1 VFRTTLKGIN
11 AHKRRLFGTGMAV
24 VLGVAFLAGTLVL
37 GDTLRAGFGDL
48 LGEVNADTDVV
59 IRSATEMESE
69 VASTRGL
76 LDATLVDDVRA
87 VDGVAAAEPQIEVN
101 GQIVGSDGDPVG
113 GGGGTPTLAGNWVT
127 DPDLNP
133 YDLAEGRAPGAPGE
147 VVIDRASAQ
156 AGDLSVGDTTTIRT
170 PEAIEATVV
179 GIATFGSA
187 DSAGPVTWAAFT
199 TDYALDVLMPSPGTI
214 TGVAVAA
221 DEGLSRAQLVDRLGP
236 VVPDGAEA
244 LTGEE
249 LTADQESAL
258 EADFYGFTE
267 TLLRVF
273 AGVAIVVASFS
284 IYNTLSI
291 LVAQRTHESALL
303 RALGA
308 SRRQV
313 LLSTCLE
320 ALVVG
325 LVASVLGVAAGG
337 GLAAGLL
344 ALMRAATGVDLPTDG
359 LVLTAGTVATG
370 LLVGVLVTLLASVAP
385 AIRASRVRPLAALR
399 DVAVDRSAG
408 SVVRGAAGVVLTGV
422 GAVLTIGGTLGG
434 GSLPMSGAGALLTV
448 VGVVVLGP
456 VVARP
461 AAGVVGSLLT
471 LRGRMPGTLARRN
484 AERNPRRT
492 ANTTSALM
500 VGMAVVTLFTVLAAS
515 IRLSIDDAISG
526 QFAGDLAI
534 GNTNLNGGMGVD
546 PELATAVS
554 DLPEVDVATGV
565 AMGPMRVDGGNAV
578 ATAVEPAELTAVYDI
593 EVAEGSLT
601 RLGDDEVALHED
613 YAASHGLALGDS
625 VPVTF
630 ADGATAEPT
639 LGAIYK
645 GTSNLLQDVI
655 LTKAA
660 WTPHWPLRVADTV
673 LLIGVADG
681 VDLDQAERA
690 VQPIADRMGA
700 PEPMDRDEY
709 VESLTGQI
717 DQVLVVIYALLVL
730 AIVIAVMGIANTLSL
745 SVHERTRELGLLRAV
760 GQTRRQLRSMV
771 RGESFV
777 LAVFGTL
784 GGLSLGSFL
793 GWAMFQ
799 ALAAVEEFGVFAIPL
814 GQLGVVLAL
823 GGLVGVAAAV
833 RPARRAA
840 RLNVLEAIS
849 TE

>member
-1 VFRTTLKGIN
+1 
-11 AHKRRLFGTGMAV
+11 
-24 VLGVAFLAGTLVL
+24 
-37 GDTLRAGFGDL
+37 
-48 LGEVNADTDVV
+48 
-59 IRSATEMESE
+59 
-69 VASTRGL
+69 
-76 LDATLVDDVRA
+76 
-87 VDGVAAAEPQIEVN
+87 
-101 GQIVGSDGDPVG
+101 
-113 GGGGTPTLAGNWVT
+113 
-127 DPDLNP
+127 
-133 YDLAEGRAPGAPGE
+133 
-147 VVIDRASAQ
+147 
-156 AGDLSVGDTTTIRT
+156 
-170 PEAIEATVV
+170 
-179 GIATFGSA
+179 
-187 DSAGPVTWAAFT
+187 
-199 TDYALDVLMPSPGTI
+199 
-214 TGVAVAA
+214 
-221 DEGLSRAQLVDRLGP
+221 
-236 VVPDGAEA
+236 
-244 LTGEE
+244 
-249 LTADQESAL
+249 
-258 EADFYGFTE
+258 
-267 TLLRVF
+267 
-273 AGVAIVVASFS
+273 
-284 IYNTLSI
+284 
-291 LVAQRTHESALL
+291 
-303 RALGA
+303 
-308 SRRQV
+308 
-313 LLSTCLE
+313 
-320 ALVVG
+320 
-325 LVASVLGVAAGG
+325 
-337 GLAAGLL
+337 
-344 ALMRAATGVDLPTDG
+344 
-359 LVLTAGTVATG
+359 
-370 LLVGVLVTLLASVAP
+370 
-385 AIRASRVRPLAALR
+385 
-399 DVAVDRSAG
+399 
-408 SVVRGAAGVVLTGV
+408 
-422 GAVLTIGGTLGG
+422 
-434 GSLPMSGAGALLTV
+434 
-448 VGVVVLGP
+448 

-546 PELATAVS
+546 PELATAVA